1 MKKLSGVWWT
11 PFEVSRASMNGDN
24 GWYYKH
30 EVTHDMKSLQ
40 LFYDALSGPKGM
52 MTASLSSS
60 ETVALSK
67 RAAINKTAKE

>member
-1 MKKLSGVWWT
+1 MREPFFNSMTVMKKLSGVWWT

-40 LFYDALSGPKGM
+40 FF
-52 MTASLSSS
+52 
-60 ETVALSK
+60 
-67 RAAINKTAKE
+67 